1 VRRWIAGHQ
10 TGFSSRLRR
19 IRVTL
24 AYDGTDFHGWQIQ
37 PGLPT
42 IQGTLETVVSEIESS
57 LVKIEGSGRTD
68 AGVHARAQVAAFS
81 IGNPIPPD
89 NLRRAINR
97 MLPPSIRITDA
108 AEMPDSFHPRFD
120 ATAKTYEYRIFRK
133 EVCDPFIFRY
143 IHHHPYPLDLEAM
156 RELART
162 LEGEHDFTT
171 FAASDPSDADGRSK
185 VRTIFESEVVDLDD
199 LWVYRVRGSGFLKHM
214 VRNIVGFLIEG
225 GKGNRPT
232 IGGPTVPA
240 KGLTLWS
247 VEYGSGTLV
256 P

>member
-1 VRRWIAGHQ
+1 
-10 TGFSSRLRR
+10 
-19 IRVTL
+19 
-24 AYDGTDFHGWQIQ
+24 
-37 PGLPT
+37 
-42 IQGTLETVVSEIESS
+42 
-57 LVKIEGSGRTD
+57 
-68 AGVHARAQVAAFS
+68 
-81 IGNPIPPD
+81 
-89 NLRRAINR
+89 
-97 MLPPSIRITDA
+97 MLPPSIRIIEA

-143 IHHHPYPLDLEAM
+143 IHHHPYPLDFGVNAGT
-156 RELART
+156 RPH
-162 LEGEHDFTT
+162 LEGEHDFTS
-171 FAASDPSDADGRSK
+171 FAASDPSDAEGRSK
-185 VRTIFESEVVDLDD
+185 VRTIFESELEDCGDI
-199 LWVYRVRGSGFLKHM
+199 WVYRVRGSGFPKHM